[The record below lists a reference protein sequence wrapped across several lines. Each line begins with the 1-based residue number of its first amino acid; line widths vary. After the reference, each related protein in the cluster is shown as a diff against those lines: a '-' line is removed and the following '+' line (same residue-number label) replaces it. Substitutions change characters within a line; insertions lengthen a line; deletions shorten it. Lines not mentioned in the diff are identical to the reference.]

1 MERERPGHLAR
12 LPLRVDQQQ
21 RALRRSGRELRDAPQ
36 AVTGREEHECH
47 LMQPPPMTL
56 LARIPPLHPVPSSL
70 PPRTQPHNP
79 RSLPQDLRP
88 HSLVPPSSLAAAQLA
103 TESKASILAALPS
116 KNAAQGAELFETIVA
131 DKGGLEG
138 LLAAVQVQ
146 DPDRIAARLGA
157 TLDNI
162 GQLEILQLLLSPPA
176 LPPLT
181 NSGGGGRCGHWQAP
195 GLPFSIPTK
204 YADMPRLAG
213 RATVEFTLVKADG
226 GAFTVP
232 EGGGQRDTGT
242 MEVVLDGYSA
252 PLTAGNFADMVLKN
266 AYNGVPVRTTG
277 QAVLTDA
284 GAGVGHEI
292 PLEIKP
298 AGEFQPLYRT
308 PLVVQDGE
316 LPVLPM
322 SVYGAVAMSH
332 SVDSD
337 TSSSPSQFFF
347 YLYDKR
353 NSGLGGLTFDE
364 GQFSVFGYVTKGR
377 ELLSQLRT
385 GDVIQSAKLKDGH
398 EHLVNTGGSDG
409 RDSGTDVATAALTS

>member
-1 MERERPGHLAR
+1 MLPSAAAASTCRAGSWDAASSEPKISEEEPSRAPPESFESR
-12 LPLRVDQQQ
+12 LSGGLCACTAVT
-21 RALRRSGRELRDAPQ
+21 AAAGSGRRAR
-36 AVTGREEHECH
+36 A
-47 LMQPPPMTL
+47 QPPASLTRTPSP
-56 LARIPPLHPVPSSL
+56 LAV
-70 PPRTQPHNP
+70 
-79 RSLPQDLRP
+79 
-88 HSLVPPSSLAAAQLA
+88 AQLA
-103 TESKASILAALPS
+103 TENKASILAALPS
-116 KNAAQGAELFETIVA
+116 EYAAQGAELYETIVA
-131 DKGGLEG
+131 DKGGLAG

-146 DPDRIAARLGA
+146 DPDRIAVRLGS

-181 NSGGGGRCGHWQAP
+181 DSGGGGRRGHWQAP

-242 MEVVLDGYSA
+242 LEVVLDGYSA

-266 AYNGVPVRTTG
+266 AYNCVPVRTTG

-398 EHLVNTGGSDG
+398 EHLVNTGGSDRG
-409 RDSGTDVATAALTS
+409 AEVATAASTT